1 MPDKIQI
8 ETGDASG
15 DIEAGLNL
23 NAKRLQGNAFPEPPD
38 KYVGAKS
45 GHNGGFRGRSDI
57 GALKR
62 PALGPARREHRPGKD
77 GLIGNP
83 DIDPKLANPP
93 FIAFD
98 PPPARWLVDTIDLL
112 RGDQDQAYAT
122 FDRAG

>member
-8 ETGDASG
+8 EAGDPSG

-23 NAKRLQGNAFPEPPD
+23 NAKRLQRNGFPESPD
-38 KYVGAKS
+38 QHVGAKS
-45 GHNGGFRGRSDI
+45 RYNRSFRGRSDI

-62 PALGPARREHRPGKD
+62 AALGLARREHRPGKD
-77 GLIGNP
+77 GLVGNP

-93 FIAFD
+93 FIAFH

-112 RGDQDQAYAT
+112 RGD
-122 FDRAG
+122 